1 MSPLW
6 SFFVMLGQWAQTH
19 QTLTLVIGRA
29 VVLVLSLAQVVTWS
43 VSRHRGMRP

>member
-19 QTLTLVIGRA
+19 QTLTLVIGGA

-43 VSRHRGMRP
+43 VSRHRGIRP

>member
-19 QTLTLVIGRA
+19 QTLTLVIGGT

-43 VSRHRGMRP
+43 AARRRGERP